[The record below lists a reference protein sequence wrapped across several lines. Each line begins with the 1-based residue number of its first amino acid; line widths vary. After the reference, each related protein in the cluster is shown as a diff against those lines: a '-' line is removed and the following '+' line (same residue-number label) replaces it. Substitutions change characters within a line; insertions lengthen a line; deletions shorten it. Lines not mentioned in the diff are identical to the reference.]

1 MVIFIVFTDGIWYHK
16 NMLNEIKNKID
27 RTMMRYVR
35 QIDKAYTLK
44 KISPILSHHIKEYV
58 SRKGKRVRST
68 LFVVSYHG
76 YAKNPKP
83 GLYTS
88 ALALELLH
96 NFMLIHDDIIDRS
109 ALRRGKPA
117 MHTML
122 DKHLT
127 PYRNL
132 KFNGSDLGIVIADV
146 IYAMAIDA
154 FLSIRE
160 NPVQKEAA
168 LKKFVEAAIFTGSG
182 EFIEMLAGAKPIE
195 QITLAEIYKI
205 YDLKTAYYTFC
216 SPLTVGA
223 LLAGAPKGQITS
235 LIEYGIN
242 VGRAFQINDDI
253 LDMCAS
259 ETQTGKSALTD
270 IKESKKTL
278 LIWQAY
284 RKTSPANRRVMQRI
298 FDKPRSNARDLETV
312 RAIVE
317 SSGSIDFA
325 RAQIRQLVR
334 AADISVSRLTMKPRY
349 RKLLSTYPSH
359 ILKI

>member
-1 MVIFIVFTDGIWYHK
+1 
-16 NMLNEIKNKID
+16 MLNEIKNKIN
-27 RTMMRYVR
+27 RSLARYVGR
-35 QIDKAYTLK
+35 IDTIYTLK
-44 KISPILSHHIKEYV
+44 KISPVLSHHIKEYLL
-58 SRKGKRVRST
+58 RQGKRVRSS
-68 LFVVSYHG
+68 LFILCYRG
-76 YAKNPKP
+76 YATQPKP

-117 MHTML
+117 MHTAL
-122 DKHLT
+122 ERHLA

-154 FLSIRE
+154 FLEIRE
-160 NPVQKEAA
+160 DPVHKEAA

-182 EFIEMLAGAKPIE
+182 EFIEMLAGAKQIE
-195 QITLAEIYKI
+195 QITLKEIYKI

-223 LLAGAPKGQITS
+223 LLAGAPKNQIS
-235 LIEYGIN
+235 LLIEYGIN

-253 LDMCAS
+253 LDMFAT

-270 IKESKKTL
+270 IKESKKTV
-278 LIWQAY
+278 LIWYAFQKTTPRN
-284 RKTSPANRRVMQRI
+284 RKIMQQI
-298 FDKPRSNARDLETV
+298 FDKSRISQHDLEKV
-312 RAIVE
+312 RAIVQ
-317 SSGSIDFA
+317 SSGSLDFA
-325 RAQIRQLVR
+325 QGQIKTLMSQALRA
-334 AADISVSRLTMKPRY
+334 STKLTMKPRY
-349 RKLLSTYPSH
+349 KKLLCAYPSH
-359 ILKI
+359 ILHI

>member
-1 MVIFIVFTDGIWYHK
+1 V
-16 NMLNEIKNKID
+16 
-27 RTMMRYVR
+27 RYVS
-35 QIDKAYTLK
+35 QIDAIYTLK
-44 KISPILSHHIKEYV
+44 KISPVLSHHIKEYI
-58 SRKGKRVRST
+58 SRQGKRVRST
-68 LFVVSYHG
+68 LVVLSYLG
-76 YAKNPKP
+76 YAKTPKP

-122 DKHLT
+122 DSHLSA
-127 PYRNL
+127 YHNL

-154 FLSIRE
+154 FLEIRE
-160 NPVQKEAA
+160 NPAYKEAA

-182 EFIEMLAGAKPIE
+182 EFIEMLAGAKPIDK
-195 QITLAEIYKI
+195 IAMKEIYKI

-223 LLAGAPKGQITS
+223 LLAGASPAQIES

-253 LDMCAS
+253 LDMFAT
-259 ETQTGKSALTD
+259 ETQTGKSEMTD
-270 IKESKKTL
+270 IKESKKTV
-278 LIWQAY
+278 LIWHAFQKTTPRN
-284 RKTSPANRRVMQRI
+284 RKIMQQI
-298 FDKPRSNARDLETV
+298 FDKSNISRRDLEKV
-312 RAIVE
+312 RAIVQ
-317 SSGSIDFA
+317 SSGSLDFA
-325 RAQIRQLVR
+325 RKQIKIL
-334 AADISVSRLTMKPRY
+334 VSRALRASAGLTMKPRY
-349 RKLLSTYPSH
+349 KKLLSTYPAQILH
-359 ILKI
+359 I